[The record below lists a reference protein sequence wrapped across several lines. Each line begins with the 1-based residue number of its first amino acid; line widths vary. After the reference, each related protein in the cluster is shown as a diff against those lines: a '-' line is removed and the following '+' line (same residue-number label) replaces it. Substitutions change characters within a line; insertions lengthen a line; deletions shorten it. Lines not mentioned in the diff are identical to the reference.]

1 VIVWMV
7 LNVGKLLFCTEAQV
21 VVLEEVGV
29 HLSQVLASDLMY
41 LAWGMLFVP
50 VAEGRLLVTELGMF
64 GLWWRDNDM
73 IGSKT
78 ETVFGMLMGALVLSV
93 RVGTKGNMMMMMMM
107 MVAVSCV
114 VNFFGEG
121 RVQKL
126 TLLLA
131 HFSLRL

>member
-7 LNVGKLLFCTEAQV
+7 LNVGKLLFCAEAQV

-41 LAWGMLFVP
+41 LAWGMLFVL
-50 VAEGRLLVTELGMF
+50 VAEGRLLVTELDMF

-93 RVGTKGNMMMMMMM
+93 RVGTKGNMMMMMM
-107 MVAVSCV
+107 VAVSCV